1 MPLATPQYGR
11 GDASYRAAGCDDGIA
26 RLVDT
31 LYKTVASEGRFS
43 PIFSMHRD
51 DLSQTHDKLARFLC
65 GWLGG
70 PKRHQEKYGSVSIP
84 QVHAHLESGEPE
96 RDQWIA
102 CMALAIEQQPY
113 EQSFKQYLLEQ
124 LDVPARVLVKH
135 SRSRADNSQ
144 VDS

>member
-1 MPLATPQYGR
+1 MPLATPQYGQ
-11 GDASYRAAGCDDGIA
+11 GDASYRAAGCDGGIA

-31 LYKTVASEGRFS
+31 FYKAMASEEKFL
-43 PIFSMHRD
+43 PIFSMHSD
-51 DLSQTHDKLARFLC
+51 DLTQTRDKLARFLC

-70 PKRHQEKYGSVSIP
+70 PKRYQEKYGSISIP
-84 QVHAHLESGEPE
+84 RVHAHLHIGEPE
-96 RDQWIA
+96 RDQWMA

-135 SRSRADNSQ
+135 NRSRAGNS
-144 VDS
+144 